1 MKGTL
6 YCCRLSTRRW
16 IYKID
21 SIGFPIC
28 PLYPL
33 MGMGL
38 SSFSNGVFKNLEIF
52 WVHSALRRAK
62 AFALELARAV
72 VLMLYLLRDRI
83 QGIVRLFL
91 PINRLKSTSNILIPF
106 DPKEESSFR
115 VALFPTLPLHL
126 PLHLFL
132 GSQGSNPFLSKD
144 SPLLYS
150 LPTCTRSMLL
160 CC

>member
-33 MGMGL
+33 MGIGL

-72 VLMLYLLRDRI
+72 VLTLYLLQDRI
-83 QGIVRLFL
+83 QGIVKLFP
-91 PINRLKSTSNILIPF
+91 PINRLKSTSDISIPF
-106 DPKEESSFR
+106 NPKEESSFR
-115 VALFPTLPLHL
+115 VSLFPTHLYQLPKSLKSYL
-126 PLHLFL
+126 CPSL
-132 GSQGSNPFLSKD
+132 GI
-144 SPLLYS
+144 
-150 LPTCTRSMLL
+150 RLL
-160 CC
+160 CVPPIRTRNILLVCLEPTS